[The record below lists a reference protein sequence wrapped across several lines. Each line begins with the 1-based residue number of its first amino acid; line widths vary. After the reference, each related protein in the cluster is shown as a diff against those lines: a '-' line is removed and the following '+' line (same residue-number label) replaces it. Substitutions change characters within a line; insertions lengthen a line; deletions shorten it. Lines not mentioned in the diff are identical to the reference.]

1 MTDKI
6 LTSIKD
12 IVESGESLDRQSTFD
27 ALWALTG
34 ELMQRV
40 QERFELN
47 LDPSCEDLMPYQ
59 GNDGANGYLATYA
72 GPKVDWLVH
81 SWTGNPKASFTNMHL
96 TIGLGPHIDAPHF
109 GFALGTLPDFF
120 VYMDYLPRRDMW
132 ANPEYGDQYY
142 GKANEAYLDM
152 QADKNFRP
160 FISRDF
166 YTRAAQSPASLC
178 FGAEVN
184 DENFAVIRERAH
196 AHLDTW
202 FDLVDAATEVP
213 VEERSALAE
222 RDLSV
227 RRSIT
232 VRDPAN
238 VVVERLFGEE
248 LGARLVTQL
257 WGGDRKLPRPC

>member
-1 MTDKI
+1 
-6 LTSIKD
+6 
-12 IVESGESLDRQSTFD
+12 
-27 ALWALTG
+27 
-34 ELMQRV
+34 
-40 QERFELN
+40 
-47 LDPSCEDLMPYQ
+47 
-59 GNDGANGYLATYA
+59 
-72 GPKVDWLVH
+72 
-81 SWTGNPKASFTNMHL
+81 MHL

-109 GFALGTLPDFF
+109 GFALGTLPDFC
-120 VYMDYLPRRDMW
+120 VYMDYLPRRDLG

-142 GKANEAYLDM
+142 GKANQVYLDM

-178 FGAEVN
+178 FGAEVS

-202 FDLVDAATEVP
+202 FDLVEAATEVP
-213 VEERSALAE
+213 VEERAALAE
-222 RDLSV
+222 RDLNV

-257 WGGDRKLPRPC
+257 WGGDR